1 MKKLNKAA
9 LYNGLLTSFFWLVQF
24 SDLLRVKWFFDT
36 LMQDSAVASWA
47 MTLVVEMGMGLL
59 SLDLLRR
66 VTANAQRTWRT
77 AKDGTRKQIGYK
89 QPLTLLMFSVSV
101 LGILESFI
109 SIAFFYEFGQVT
121 KLTSRLLG
129 GDTLYTAAAFG
140 VLGAVLTFVFA
151 AVEGERTRIAEQ
163 GREKAEA
170 KAEAKQA
177 REKAKREKAS
187 AEQERAEAERKI
199 VEAEQERAEA
209 EREEAEANPYICKR
223 CGERFPTQQARAG
236 HMRWCGREERGAES
250 RSRGPLPDEQVALV
264 LQTDCPIKEKAW
276 MLSLLDLDRETM
288 AELLDVSTDY
298 VLNSLEEMP
307 EDINA

>member
-9 LYNGLLTSFFWLVQF
+9 LYNLLLTGFFWLVQF

-36 LMQDSAVASWA
+36 LMQDSIVASWA
-47 MTLVVEMGMGLL
+47 MTLVVELGMGLL

-77 AKDGTRKQIGYK
+77 VKDGTRKQIGYK
-89 QPLTLLMFSVSV
+89 QPLTLLIFSVLI
-101 LGILESFI
+101 LGALESFI
-109 SIAFFYEFGQVT
+109 SVAFFYEFGQVT
-121 KLTSRLLG
+121 KLTGRLLG

-163 GREKAEA
+163 EREKAEA

-187 AEQERAEAERKI
+187 TERERAEAERKM
-199 VEAEQERAEA
+199 VEAERERVEA
-209 EREEAEANPYICKR
+209 EREEAEANPYICKH

-236 HMRWCGREERGAES
+236 HMRWCGREERDTEPGS
-250 RSRGPLPDEQVALV
+250 KKPLLDEQITLV
-264 LQTDCPIKEKAW
+264 LQTDCPAREKVW
-276 MLSLLDLDRETM
+276 MLHLLKQDQE
-288 AELLDVSTDY
+288 AIAILLDVSLDY
-298 VLNSLEEMP
+298 VSASFEEMP